1 MTPNKSAVVKNGKA
15 CWQLDFGVDPITQ
28 KRVRRF
34 FKTEAEADEEI
45 KSCAKKEKSYGEF
58 WLRMTAAERAAA
70 VITLQEIKTN
80 GMNVTEVWS
89 QFQAQK
95 KEISAQSATSPKP
108 YFEVVEEFRR
118 LKTEAGDSTRY
129 VKNTCAFLHKF
140 GVGREKQNIHEITPA
155 DLAKWMSM
163 MAKERGWSL
172 RTKDTYQILFGSLWS
187 LAINNG
193 WAALNIV
200 DRLQPINLPG
210 KEVKIYTNDETL
222 NLMAAVMSNPAT
234 QQIIAPMAL
243 GFFGCMR
250 PEEVESKR
258 AKSEGVPEGKW
269 FNWADIDLKNGLV
282 KVRREIAKVGDE
294 RTIRLQPCAVEWLKL
309 AKELKNPLPSVN
321 ERRLVDACC
330 KQIGLDEWIRD
341 GMRKN
346 CATHL
351 RAVYKND
358 YEVTQD
364 CGNSVGVLLESYA
377 ALHVPREVSLAHWKI
392 TPRRVREYLQSK
404 RWENVLE
411 RASVK
416 AVKTAEAQPA
426 P

>member
-1 MTPNKSAVVKNGKA
+1 MEPTKREIKKRGQTK
-15 CWQLDFGVDPITQ
+15 WEVDYGFDGAGTR
-28 KRVRRF
+28 KRNLHN
-34 FKTEAEADEEI
+34 TEAEADAAIATFKKSEKCQGDFLARLNQVERQTLVAVLTEI
-45 KSCAKKEKSYGEF
+45 KVAG
-58 WLRMTAAERAAA
+58 LALAD
-70 VITLQEIKTN
+70 
-80 GMNVTEVWS
+80 VWS
-89 QFQAQK
+89 AYK
-95 KEISAQSATSPKP
+95 THKAEISAQAFTKP
-108 YFEVVEEFRR
+108 MPYEKVVEEWRKR
-118 LKTEAGDSTRY
+118 KEEAGTSVRY
-129 VKNTCAFLHKF
+129 VKNTHTFLLKF
-140 GVGREKQNIHEITPA
+140 AEGREQQNIHEITVD
-155 DLAKWMSM
+155 DLETWMAT
-163 MAKERGWSL
+163 MARRHGWSL
-172 RTKDTYQILFGSLWS
+172 RTKDTYQVLFSSLWS
-187 LAINNG
+187 TAIAKG
-193 WAALNIV
+193 WCNLNIV

-234 QQIIAPMAL
+234 QQIIAPMTL

-258 AKSEGVPEGKW
+258 AKSEGVPEEKW

-330 KQIGLDEWIRD
+330 KQIGLAEWIRD

-392 TPRRVREYLQSK
+392 TPRRVREHLQSK
-404 RWENVLE
+404 EWEDVLRE
-411 RASVK
+411 ASVK